1 MQLNCCFDLGM
12 KFFAKRA
19 YQLLN
24 SMFQIDDI
32 HVMGA
37 FLHPNYKT
45 LRSTTST
52 QIDDC
57 HQACRMVI
65 TTNAEYDITEECIE
79 EPPSKKP
86 KIFLESLMDHN
97 RITKKKNVK
106 AAKDEVDRYL
116 ELDLQDETYLSPLDF
131 WKKYESKFPSLSRLA
146 KRYFAIP
153 CSSAA
158 VESEF
163 SAAGQ
168 IITQRRS
175 SLEPSTVN
183 DILLLRSIENNK
195 MKI

>member
-1 MQLNCCFDLGM
+1 M
-12 KFFAKRA
+12 KFFAKRV

-79 EPPSKKP
+79 EPLSKKP

-97 RITKKKNVK
+97 RITKKK
-106 AAKDEVDRYL
+106 
-116 ELDLQDETYLSPLDF
+116 T
-131 WKKYESKFPSLSRLA
+131 SK
-146 KRYFAIP
+146 
-153 CSSAA
+153 
-158 VESEF
+158 
-163 SAAGQ
+163 
-168 IITQRRS
+168 
-175 SLEPSTVN
+175 
-183 DILLLRSIENNK
+183 LRK
-195 MKI
+195 MKLIGILN